1 MRAEDAEK
9 IARLAMHEGWEVLV
23 REIKV
28 WQDSHVRQLANSSF
42 ENLQAVGRLQGE
54 ITALQRVLDFVQ
66 RRAERI
72 ERGD

>member
-28 WQDSHVRQLANSSF
+28 WQDSHVRQLANRSF

-72 ERGD
+72 EKGD